1 MRTLSIIGLTLL
13 AGTLASAQ
21 SQHQNFPAQD
31 RNGDGIISQDE
42 WQGTQHRFRQLDQN
56 GDGVLSGSELPRW
69 FQREMQ
75 NSSQRGY
82 SDRNGYSNQQYGSA
96 DRSNNTANRLDKNR
110 DGVVEGYE
118 WPYNSRVFHQLDT
131 NRDSVLEP
139 EELQNINQATLN
151 ELDRN
156 HNGVID
162 PDEWAGGFAKFD
174 DLDQNHDGRVSAEEY
189 SQRGS
194 EWERRQRFDN
204 WDSNRDGVISRNEWK
219 SSDQLFR
226 RLDRNGDSVI
236 SRDEFMGNT
245 DRYDTPN
252 GWR

>member
-1 MRTLSIIGLTLL
+1 MI
-13 AGTLASAQ
+13 
-21 SQHQNFPAQD
+21 
-31 RNGDGIISQDE
+31 
-42 WQGTQHRFRQLDQN
+42 
-56 GDGVLSGSELPRW
+56 
-69 FQREMQ
+69 
-75 NSSQRGY
+75 
-82 SDRNGYSNQQYGSA
+82 
-96 DRSNNTANRLDKNR
+96 
-110 DGVVEGYE
+110 
-118 WPYNSRVFHQLDT
+118 
-131 NRDSVLEP
+131 DS
-139 EELQNINQATLN
+139 
-151 ELDRN
+151 
-156 HNGVID
+156 
-162 PDEWAGGFAKFD
+162 DEWAGGFAKFD

-245 DRYDTPN
+245 DRYDKPY